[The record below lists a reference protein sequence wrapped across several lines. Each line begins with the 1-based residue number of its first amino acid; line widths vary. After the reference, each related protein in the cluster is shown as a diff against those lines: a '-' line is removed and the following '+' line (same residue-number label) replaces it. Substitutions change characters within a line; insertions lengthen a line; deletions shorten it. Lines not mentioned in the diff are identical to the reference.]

1 MIGLHS
7 LKKDLTHTRICEREN
22 LGEKK
27 VQMRYRKAKS
37 PIIGAKDD
45 KKPKKGRRMPIFV
58 MM

>member
-7 LKKDLTHTRICEREN
+7 LKTHTTDTRICEREN

-27 VQMRYRKAKS
+27 VQMRYRKAKT
-37 PIIGAKDD
+37 PIIGAKDN
-45 KKPKKGRRMPIFV
+45 KKPKNTKELPIIV

>member
-7 LKKDLTHTRICEREN
+7 LKTRTTDTRIYEREN

-37 PIIGAKDD
+37 PIIGAKTS
-45 KKPKKGRRMPIFV
+45 KMPKNTKELPIIV